1 MITKKIIYKY
11 NIYSTY
17 ILSTMVESKLDKDNV
32 KYNENSIIKNERDDL
47 NHLSFV
53 YETELYGE
61 DIEILLGK
69 QKNTYLD
76 KYGIIH
82 FSVYLVINDLPKKRI
97 GIFEIEGN
105 KLIESID
112 DEDESMDLSKGE
124 LLYFVTENELYEYFK
139 RYERPNESNKKIDN
153 EIDLDYEDLT
163 DITPDSSDD
172 SLDIFKVDIDK
183 KNIKNNNKSNNSNR
197 DKEIFEEKEL
207 NTMLPSLQEE
217 NEELSKKEKEKY
229 QEKMNTTWIEKF
241 SKNNN
246 FGIIDNEGGGDCLF
260 ATIRD
265 AFQQIGKITTIDKL
279 RYKLSMELTDDIF
292 ENYRNLYIAVS
303 NDYKQI
309 KKDLIEVQNMEKKLT
324 KSISESTDRNKSDQL
339 NELKK
344 KEEEKKKKLLKDKR
358 LAKDLLKDFIFM
370 ENIETMEEYKE
381 YIRSSRFWGD
391 TWTLSTLE
399 RLLNIKIIV
408 LSEESYPDHL
418 DDVMQCGQINDSEV
432 DSLKRFQPDYYLVVS
447 YTGDHY
453 KLITYKERRIFSF
466 KEIPYDIKMVII
478 NKCLEKNAGP
488 YYLIPDFKKFKERM
502 GIDPNEGEQN
512 NDDIIHKDLFNKDI
526 VFMFHEK
533 ANNKPIAGFGNGEKM
548 DMIQALDPELG
559 FKDLNSTKEWRRK
572 IDDSYESPFSVDG
585 MQWNTV
591 LHYYLGSQFKKG
603 FPDFYKEFSLDSN
616 SEISKDLIKARA
628 AGSENGKLNK
638 KLIRE
643 EKIKIDP
650 DFYELG
656 VDPRHERERRIALE
670 AKFTQNL
677 DLLQTLMNTKNAKLV
692 QFRRGKE
699 PYVDEPLM
707 KLRKNLGTR

>member
-1 MITKKIIYKY
+1 
-11 NIYSTY
+11 
-17 ILSTMVESKLDKDNV
+17 MVESKINTENV
-32 KYNENSIIKNERDDL
+32 KYNENSIIKNEKDDL
-47 NHLSFV
+47 NHMSFV
-53 YETELYGE
+53 YETELYNK

-69 QKNTYLD
+69 QNNVYLD
-76 KYGIIH
+76 KYGIIY

-112 DEDESMDLSKGE
+112 DEDEGMDLSKGE

-139 RYERPNESNKKIDN
+139 RYEKPKETNKDVED
-153 EIDLDYEDLT
+153 EINLDYEDLT

-172 SLDIFKVDIDK
+172 SLDIFKVDVDK
-183 KNIKNNNKSNNSNR
+183 TNNKSNNSNS
-197 DKEIFEEKEL
+197 DKEVFEEKEL
-207 NTMLPSLQEE
+207 NATLPSLQEE
-217 NEELSKKEKEKY
+217 NEELTKKEKEKY

-309 KKDLIEVQNMEKKLT
+309 KKDLLEVQNMEKKLT
-324 KSISESTDRNKSDQL
+324 KSISDSTDRNKSDQL

-370 ENIETMEEYKE
+370 ENIETMEEYKD

-399 RLLNIKIIV
+399 RLLNVKIIV

-418 DDVMQCGQINDSEV
+418 DDVMQCGQINDSEI
-432 DSLKRFQPDYYLVVS
+432 DSLKRFQPDYYIMVS

-453 KLITYKERRIFSF
+453 KLVTYKERRIFTF

-488 YYLIPDFKKFKERM
+488 YYLIPDFKKFKEKM

-512 NDDIIHKDLFNKDI
+512 HDDIIHKDLFNKDI
-526 VFMFHEK
+526 IFMFHEK

-572 IDDSYESPFSVDG
+572 IDDSYESPFSIDG

-591 LHYYLGSQFKKG
+591 SHYYLGSQFKKG

-628 AGSENGKLNK
+628 AGSENGKMNK

-707 KLRKNLGTR
+707 KLRKNLGTK

>member
-1 MITKKIIYKY
+1 
-11 NIYSTY
+11 
-17 ILSTMVESKLDKDNV
+17 MVESKLDKDNV

-97 GIFEIEGN
+97 GVFEIEGN
-105 KLIESID
+105 KLIESMD
-112 DEDESMDLSKGE
+112 DEDGSMDLSKGE
-124 LLYFVTENELYEYFK
+124 LLYFVHQNELQEYYK
-139 RYERPNESNKKIDN
+139 KYDKTKKIESKSQEE
-153 EIDLDYEDLT
+153 EIDLEYEDLT
-163 DITPDSSDD
+163 DTSPESNDD
-172 SLDIFKVDIDK
+172 SLEIFRVEVDKNKAKKTSPLKDK
-183 KNIKNNNKSNNSNR
+183 N
-197 DKEIFEEKEL
+197 IFEEKEI
-207 NTMLPSLQEE
+207 NSPLPSLQEE
-217 NEELSKKEKEKY
+217 NEDLSKKEKEKY
-229 QEKMNTTWIEKF
+229 QEKTNTTWIEKF

-279 RYKLSMELTDDIF
+279 RYNLSMELTDDIF

-309 KKDLIEVQNMEKKLT
+309 KKDLLEVQATEKKLT
-324 KSISESTDRNKSDQL
+324 KSISESTDREKSDQL

-344 KEEEKKKKLLKDKR
+344 KEEEKKKKLLKDKK

-370 ENIETMEEYKE
+370 ENIDSVEDYKE

-399 RLLNIKIIV
+399 RLLNTKIIV

-418 DDVMQCGQINDSEV
+418 DDVMLCGQINDSEV
-432 DSLKRFQPDYYLVVS
+432 DALKRFQPDYYIMVS

-453 KLITYKERRIFSF
+453 KLITYKEKRILTF

-478 NKCLEKNAGP
+478 NKCLEKNSGP
-488 YYLIPDFKKFKERM
+488 YYLISDFKKFKEKM
-502 GIDPNEGEQN
+502 GMDPNEGEKN
-512 NDDIIHKDLFNKDI
+512 DDDDIIHKDLFNKNI

-533 ANNKPIAGFGNGEKM
+533 ANNKPVAGLGNGEKM
-548 DMIQALDPELG
+548 DMIQALDSEMG
-559 FKDLNSTKEWRRK
+559 FKDLNGIQGWRRK
-572 IDDSYESPFSVDG
+572 LDDSYEAPFTVDG
-585 MQWNTV
+585 MRWNTV
-591 LHYYLGSQFKKG
+591 THYYLGSQFKKG
-603 FPDFYKEFSLDSN
+603 FPDFYKEFSLDSD
-616 SEISKDLIKARA
+616 SDIATDLIKARA
-628 AGSENGKLNK
+628 AGSESGKLNK
-638 KLIRE
+638 NLIRD

-656 VDPRHERERRIALE
+656 VEPRHEKERKIALE
-670 AKFTQNL
+670 AKFSQNL
-677 DLLQTLMNTKNAKLV
+677 DLLQTLMSTKNGKLV

-699 PYVDEPLM
+699 PDVDELLM
-707 KLRKNLGTR
+707 KLRKNLGSR

>member
-1 MITKKIIYKY
+1 
-11 NIYSTY
+11 
-17 ILSTMVESKLDKDNV
+17 MVESKINTENV
-32 KYNENSIIKNERDDL
+32 KYNENSIIKNEKDDL
-47 NHLSFV
+47 NHMSFV
-53 YETELYGE
+53 YETELYNK

-69 QKNTYLD
+69 QNNVYLD
-76 KYGIIH
+76 KYGIIY

-112 DEDESMDLSKGE
+112 DEDEGMDLSKGE

-139 RYERPNESNKKIDN
+139 RYEKPKETNKDVED
-153 EIDLDYEDLT
+153 EINLDYEDLT

-172 SLDIFKVDIDK
+172 SLDIFKVDVDK
-183 KNIKNNNKSNNSNR
+183 TNNKSINKSNNLNS
-197 DKEIFEEKEL
+197 DKEVFEEKEL
-207 NTMLPSLQEE
+207 NATLPSLQEE
-217 NEELSKKEKEKY
+217 NEELAKKEKEKY

-309 KKDLIEVQNMEKKLT
+309 KKDLLEVQNMEKKLT
-324 KSISESTDRNKSDQL
+324 KSISDSTDRNKSDQL

-370 ENIETMEEYKE
+370 ENIETMEEYKD

-399 RLLNIKIIV
+399 RLLNVKIIV

-418 DDVMQCGQINDSEV
+418 DDVMQCGQINDSEI
-432 DSLKRFQPDYYLVVS
+432 DSLKRFQPDYYIMVS

-453 KLITYKERRIFSF
+453 KLVTYKERRIFTF

-478 NKCLEKNAGP
+478 NKCLEKNSGP
-488 YYLIPDFKKFKERM
+488 YYLIPDFKKFKEKM

-512 NDDIIHKDLFNKDI
+512 HDDIIHKDLFNKDI

-572 IDDSYESPFSVDG
+572 IDDSYESPFSIDG

-591 LHYYLGSQFKKG
+591 SHYYLGSQFKKG

-628 AGSENGKLNK
+628 AGSENGKMNK

-707 KLRKNLGTR
+707 KLRKNLGTK

>member
-1 MITKKIIYKY
+1 
-11 NIYSTY
+11 
-17 ILSTMVESKLDKDNV
+17 MVESKINKEIV
-32 KYNENSIIKNERDDL
+32 KYNENSIIKNEKDDL

-53 YETELYGE
+53 YETELYGK

-69 QKNTYLD
+69 QNNVYLD
-76 KYGIIH
+76 KYGIIY
-82 FSVYLVINDLPKKRI
+82 FSVYLVINDLPRKRI
-97 GIFEIEGN
+97 GIFEIEAN

-112 DEDESMDLSKGE
+112 DEDGSMDLSVGE
-124 LLYFVTENELYEYFK
+124 LLYFVHENELHEYFEK
-139 RYERPNESNKKIDN
+139 YDKTTNTKNSNSEDD
-153 EIDLDYEDLT
+153 IDLDYEDLT
-163 DITPDSSDD
+163 SISPDSSDD
-172 SLDIFKVDIDK
+172 SMEIFKVEVDK
-183 KNIKNNNKSNNSNR
+183 NKIRKTTSPS
-197 DKEIFEEKEL
+197 DKSIFEEKEI
-207 NTMLPSLQEE
+207 TSPLPTLQEE
-217 NEELSKKEKEKY
+217 NEETSKKEKEKY
-229 QEKMNTTWIEKF
+229 KENTNTTWIEKF

-265 AFQQIGKITTIDKL
+265 AFKQIGKITTVDKL
-279 RYKLSMELTDDIF
+279 RYQLSLELTDDIF
-292 ENYRNLYIAVS
+292 DNYRSLYNAVS

-309 KKDLIEVQNMEKKLT
+309 KKDLIEVQTTEKRLT
-324 KSISESTDRNKSDQL
+324 KSISESTDRNKSEQL

-344 KEEEKKKKLLKDKR
+344 KEEEKKKKLLKDKK

-370 ENIETMEEYKE
+370 ENIETVEDYKD

-432 DSLKRFQPDYYLVVS
+432 DALKRFQPDYYVMVS

-453 KLITYKERRIFSF
+453 KLITYKEKQILSF

-488 YYLIPDFKKFKERM
+488 YYLIPDFKKFKERI
-502 GIDPNEGEQN
+502 GLDPNEGEKSN
-512 NDDIIHKDLFNKDI
+512 ENDVIQKDLYNGDI

-533 ANNKPIAGFGNGEKM
+533 ANNKPVAGLGNGEKM
-548 DMIQALDPELG
+548 DIIQAIDPKLG
-559 FKDLNSTKEWRRK
+559 FKDLNGIHEWRRK
-572 IDDSYESPFSVDG
+572 LDDSYEAPFSMDG
-585 MQWNTV
+585 MRWNTV
-591 LHYYLGSQFKKG
+591 THYFLGSQFKKG

-616 SEISKDLIKARA
+616 SDISKDLKKARA
-628 AGSENGKLNK
+628 AGSESGKLDK
-638 KLIRE
+638 KLIRD

-656 VDPRHERERRIALE
+656 VEPRHERERKHALE

-677 DLLQTLMNTKNAKLV
+677 DLLQTLMSTKNAKLM

-699 PYVDEPLM
+699 PLVDELLM
-707 KLRKNLGTR
+707 KVRKNIGNK

>member
-1 MITKKIIYKY
+1 
-11 NIYSTY
+11 
-17 ILSTMVESKLDKDNV
+17 MVESKINKENV
-32 KYNENSIIKNERDDL
+32 KYNENSIIKNEKDDL

-53 YETELYGE
+53 YETELYGK

-69 QKNTYLD
+69 QNNVYLD
-76 KYGIIH
+76 KHGIIY
-82 FSVYLVINDLPKKRI
+82 FSVYLVINDLPRKRI
-97 GIFEIEGN
+97 GIFEIEAN

-112 DEDESMDLSKGE
+112 DEDGSMDLSIGE
-124 LLYFVTENELYEYFK
+124 LLYFVHENELHEYFEK
-139 RYERPNESNKKIDN
+139 YDKTTNTNSADD

-163 DITPDSSDD
+163 TVSPDSSDD
-172 SLDIFKVDIDK
+172 SMEIFKVEVDK
-183 KNIKNNNKSNNSNR
+183 NKIRKTTSPS
-197 DKEIFEEKEL
+197 DKSIFEEKEI
-207 NTMLPSLQEE
+207 TSPLPTLQEE
-217 NEELSKKEKEKY
+217 NEETSKKEKEKY
-229 QEKMNTTWIEKF
+229 KENTNTTWIEKF

-265 AFQQIGKITTIDKL
+265 AFKQIGKITTVDKL
-279 RYKLSMELTDDIF
+279 RYQLSLELTDDIF
-292 ENYRNLYIAVS
+292 ENYRSLYYAVS

-309 KKDLIEVQNMEKKLT
+309 KKDLIEVQTTEKRLT
-324 KSISESTDRNKSDQL
+324 KSISESTDRNKSEQL

-344 KEEEKKKKLLKDKR
+344 KEEEKKKKLLKDKKI
-358 LAKDLLKDFIFM
+358 AKDLLKDFIFM
-370 ENIETMEEYKE
+370 ENIETVEDYKD

-432 DSLKRFQPDYYLVVS
+432 DALKRFQPDYYVMVS

-453 KLITYKERRIFSF
+453 KLITYKEKKILSF

-478 NKCLEKNAGP
+478 NKCLEKNSGP

-502 GIDPNEGEQN
+502 GLDPNEGEKSN
-512 NDDIIHKDLFNKDI
+512 ENDVIQKDLYNGDI

-533 ANNKPIAGFGNGEKM
+533 ANNKPVAGLGNGEKM
-548 DMIQALDPELG
+548 DLIQAIDPKLG
-559 FKDLNSTKEWRRK
+559 FKDLNSIHEWRRK
-572 IDDSYESPFSVDG
+572 LDDSYEAPFTLDG
-585 MQWNTV
+585 MRWNTV
-591 LHYYLGSQFKKG
+591 THYFLGSQFKKG

-616 SEISKDLIKARA
+616 SDISKDLKKARA
-628 AGSENGKLNK
+628 AGSESGKLDK
-638 KLIRE
+638 KLIRD

-650 DFYELG
+650 DFYEIG
-656 VDPRHERERRIALE
+656 VEPRHERERKHALE

-677 DLLQTLMNTKNAKLV
+677 DLLQTLMSTKNAKLM

-699 PYVDEPLM
+699 PLVDELLM
-707 KLRKNLGTR
+707 KVRKNIGNK

>member
-1 MITKKIIYKY
+1 
-11 NIYSTY
+11 
-17 ILSTMVESKLDKDNV
+17 MVESKINTENV
-32 KYNENSIIKNERDDL
+32 KYNENSIIKNEKDDL
-47 NHLSFV
+47 NHMSFV
-53 YETELYGE
+53 YETELYNK

-69 QKNTYLD
+69 QNNVYLD
-76 KYGIIH
+76 KYGIIY

-112 DEDESMDLSKGE
+112 DEDEGMDLSKGE

-139 RYERPNESNKKIDN
+139 RYEKPKETNKDVED
-153 EIDLDYEDLT
+153 EINLDYEDLT

-172 SLDIFKVDIDK
+172 SLNIFKVDVDK
-183 KNIKNNNKSNNSNR
+183 TNNKSINKSNNLNS
-197 DKEIFEEKEL
+197 DKEVFEEKEL
-207 NTMLPSLQEE
+207 NATLPSLQEE
-217 NEELSKKEKEKY
+217 NEELAKKEKEKY

-309 KKDLIEVQNMEKKLT
+309 KKDLLEVQNMEKKLT
-324 KSISESTDRNKSDQL
+324 KSISDSTDRNKSDQL

-370 ENIETMEEYKE
+370 ENIETMEEYKD

-399 RLLNIKIIV
+399 RLLNVKIIV

-432 DSLKRFQPDYYLVVS
+432 DSLKRFQPDYYIMVS

-453 KLITYKERRIFSF
+453 KLVTYKERRIFTF

-478 NKCLEKNAGP
+478 NKCLEKNSGP
-488 YYLIPDFKKFKERM
+488 YYLIPDFKKFKEKM

-512 NDDIIHKDLFNKDI
+512 HDDIIHKDLFNKDI

-572 IDDSYESPFSVDG
+572 IDDSYESPFSIDG

-591 LHYYLGSQFKKG
+591 SHYYLGSQFKKG

-628 AGSENGKLNK
+628 AGSENGKMNK

-707 KLRKNLGTR
+707 KLRKNLGTK

>member
-1 MITKKIIYKY
+1 
-11 NIYSTY
+11 
-17 ILSTMVESKLDKDNV
+17 MVESKINKENV
-32 KYNENSIIKNERDDL
+32 KYNENSIIRNEKDDL

-53 YETELYGE
+53 YETELYGK

-69 QKNTYLD
+69 QNNVYLD
-76 KYGIIH
+76 KHGIIY
-82 FSVYLVINDLPKKRI
+82 FSVYLVINDLPRKRI
-97 GIFEIEGN
+97 GIFEIEAN

-112 DEDESMDLSKGE
+112 DEDGSMDLSIGE
-124 LLYFVTENELYEYFK
+124 LLYFVHENELHEYFEK
-139 RYERPNESNKKIDN
+139 YDKTTNTNSADD

-163 DITPDSSDD
+163 TVSPDSSDD
-172 SLDIFKVDIDK
+172 SMEIFKVEVDK
-183 KNIKNNNKSNNSNR
+183 NKIRKATSPS
-197 DKEIFEEKEL
+197 DKSIFEEKEI
-207 NTMLPSLQEE
+207 TSPLPTLQEE
-217 NEELSKKEKEKY
+217 NEETSKKEKEKY
-229 QEKMNTTWIEKF
+229 KENTNTTWIEKF

-246 FGIIDNEGGGDCLF
+246 YGIIDNEGGGDCLF

-265 AFQQIGKITTIDKL
+265 AFKQIGKITTVDKL
-279 RYKLSMELTDDIF
+279 RYQLSLELTDDIF
-292 ENYRNLYIAVS
+292 ENYRSLYYAVS

-309 KKDLIEVQNMEKKLT
+309 KKDLIEVQTTEKRLT
-324 KSISESTDRNKSDQL
+324 KSISESTDRNKSEQL

-344 KEEEKKKKLLKDKR
+344 KEEEKKKKLLKDKK

-370 ENIETMEEYKE
+370 ENIETIEDYKD

-432 DSLKRFQPDYYLVVS
+432 DALKRFQPDYYVMVS

-453 KLITYKERRIFSF
+453 KLITYKEKQILSF

-502 GIDPNEGEQN
+502 GLDPNEGEKSN
-512 NDDIIHKDLFNKDI
+512 ENDVIQKDLYNGDI

-533 ANNKPIAGFGNGEKM
+533 ANNKPVAGLGNGEKM
-548 DMIQALDPELG
+548 DLIQAIDPKLG
-559 FKDLNSTKEWRRK
+559 FKDLNSIHEWRRK
-572 IDDSYESPFSVDG
+572 IDDSYEAPFTLDG
-585 MQWNTV
+585 MRWNTV
-591 LHYYLGSQFKKG
+591 THYFLGSQFKKG

-616 SEISKDLIKARA
+616 SDISKDLKKARA
-628 AGSENGKLNK
+628 AGSESGKLDK
-638 KLIRE
+638 KLIRD

-656 VDPRHERERRIALE
+656 VEPRHERERKHALE

-677 DLLQTLMNTKNAKLV
+677 DLLQTLMSTKNAKLM

-699 PYVDEPLM
+699 PSVDELLM
-707 KLRKNLGTR
+707 KVRKNIGNK

>member
-1 MITKKIIYKY
+1 
-11 NIYSTY
+11 
-17 ILSTMVESKLDKDNV
+17 MVESKINTENV
-32 KYNENSIIKNERDDL
+32 KYNENSIIKNEKDDL
-47 NHLSFV
+47 NHMSFV
-53 YETELYGE
+53 YETELYGK

-69 QKNTYLD
+69 QNNVYLD
-76 KYGIIH
+76 KYGIIY

>member
-1 MITKKIIYKY
+1 
-11 NIYSTY
+11 
-17 ILSTMVESKLDKDNV
+17 MVESKINKENV
-32 KYNENSIIKNERDDL
+32 KYNENSIIRNEKDDL

-53 YETELYGE
+53 YETELYGK

-69 QKNTYLD
+69 QNNVYLD
-76 KYGIIH
+76 KHGIIY
-82 FSVYLVINDLPKKRI
+82 FSVYLVINDLPRKRI
-97 GIFEIEGN
+97 GIFEIEAN

-112 DEDESMDLSKGE
+112 DEDGSMDLSIGE
-124 LLYFVTENELYEYFK
+124 LLYFVHENELHEYFEK
-139 RYERPNESNKKIDN
+139 YDKTTNTNSADD

-163 DITPDSSDD
+163 TVSPDSSDD
-172 SLDIFKVDIDK
+172 SMEIFKVEVDK
-183 KNIKNNNKSNNSNR
+183 NKIRKATSPS
-197 DKEIFEEKEL
+197 DKSIFEEKEI
-207 NTMLPSLQEE
+207 TSPLPTLQEE
-217 NEELSKKEKEKY
+217 NEETSKKEKEKY
-229 QEKMNTTWIEKF
+229 KENTNTTWIEKF

-265 AFQQIGKITTIDKL
+265 AFKQIGKITTVDKL
-279 RYKLSMELTDDIF
+279 RYQLSLELTDDIF
-292 ENYRNLYIAVS
+292 ENYRSLYYAVS

-309 KKDLIEVQNMEKKLT
+309 KKDLIEVQTTEKRLT
-324 KSISESTDRNKSDQL
+324 KSISESTDRNKSEQL

-344 KEEEKKKKLLKDKR
+344 KEEEKKKKLLKDKK

-370 ENIETMEEYKE
+370 ENIETIEDYKD

-432 DSLKRFQPDYYLVVS
+432 DALKRFQPDYYVMVS

-453 KLITYKERRIFSF
+453 KLITYKEKQILSF

-502 GIDPNEGEQN
+502 GLDPNEGEKSN
-512 NDDIIHKDLFNKDI
+512 ENDVIQKDLYNGDI

-533 ANNKPIAGFGNGEKM
+533 ANNKPVAGLGNGEKM
-548 DMIQALDPELG
+548 DLIQAIDPKLG
-559 FKDLNSTKEWRRK
+559 FKDLNSIHEWRRK
-572 IDDSYESPFSVDG
+572 IDDSYEAPFTLDG
-585 MQWNTV
+585 MRWNTV
-591 LHYYLGSQFKKG
+591 THYFLGSQFKKG

-616 SEISKDLIKARA
+616 SDISKDLKKARA
-628 AGSENGKLNK
+628 AGSESGKLDK
-638 KLIRE
+638 KLIRD

-656 VDPRHERERRIALE
+656 VEPRHERERKHALE

-677 DLLQTLMNTKNAKLV
+677 DLLQTLMSTKNAKLM

-699 PYVDEPLM
+699 PSVDELLM
-707 KLRKNLGTR
+707 KVRKNIGNK

>member
-1 MITKKIIYKY
+1 
-11 NIYSTY
+11 
-17 ILSTMVESKLDKDNV
+17 MVESKINKENV
-32 KYNENSIIKNERDDL
+32 KYNENSIIKNEKDDL

-53 YETELYGE
+53 YETELYGK

-69 QKNTYLD
+69 QNNVYLD
-76 KYGIIH
+76 KHGIIY
-82 FSVYLVINDLPKKRI
+82 FSVYLVINDLPRKRI
-97 GIFEIEGN
+97 GIFEIEAN

-112 DEDESMDLSKGE
+112 DEDGSMDLSIGE
-124 LLYFVTENELYEYFK
+124 LLYFVHENELYEYFEK
-139 RYERPNESNKKIDN
+139 YDKTTNTNSADD

-163 DITPDSSDD
+163 SISPDSSDD
-172 SLDIFKVDIDK
+172 SMEIFKVEVDK
-183 KNIKNNNKSNNSNR
+183 NKIRKTTSPS
-197 DKEIFEEKEL
+197 DKSIFEEKEI
-207 NTMLPSLQEE
+207 TSPLPTLQEE
-217 NEELSKKEKEKY
+217 NEETSKKEKEKY
-229 QEKMNTTWIEKF
+229 KENTNTTWIEKF

-265 AFQQIGKITTIDKL
+265 AFKQIGKITTVDKL
-279 RYKLSMELTDDIF
+279 RYQLSLELTDDIF
-292 ENYRNLYIAVS
+292 ENYRSLYYAVS

-309 KKDLIEVQNMEKKLT
+309 KKDLIEVQTTEKRLT
-324 KSISESTDRNKSDQL
+324 KSISESTDRNKSEQL

-344 KEEEKKKKLLKDKR
+344 KEEEKKKKLLKDKK

-370 ENIETMEEYKE
+370 ENIETLEDYKD

-432 DSLKRFQPDYYLVVS
+432 DALKRFQPDYYVMVS

-453 KLITYKERRIFSF
+453 KLITYKEKKILSF

-478 NKCLEKNAGP
+478 NKCLEKNSGP

-502 GIDPNEGEQN
+502 GLDPNEGEKSSE
-512 NDDIIHKDLFNKDI
+512 NDVIQKDLYNGDI

-533 ANNKPIAGFGNGEKM
+533 ANNKPVAGLGNGEKM
-548 DMIQALDPELG
+548 DLIQAIDPKLG
-559 FKDLNSTKEWRRK
+559 FKDLNSIHEWRRK
-572 IDDSYESPFSVDG
+572 LDDSYEAPFTLDG
-585 MQWNTV
+585 MRWNTV
-591 LHYYLGSQFKKG
+591 THYFLGSQFKKG

-616 SEISKDLIKARA
+616 SDISKDLKKARA
-628 AGSENGKLNK
+628 AGSESGKLDK
-638 KLIRE
+638 KLIRD

-650 DFYELG
+650 DFYEIG
-656 VDPRHERERRIALE
+656 VEPRHERERKHALE

-677 DLLQTLMNTKNAKLV
+677 DLLQTLMSTKNAKLM

-699 PYVDEPLM
+699 PLVDELLM
-707 KLRKNLGTR
+707 KVRKNIGNK

>member
-1 MITKKIIYKY
+1 
-11 NIYSTY
+11 
-17 ILSTMVESKLDKDNV
+17 MVESKINKENV
-32 KYNENSIIKNERDDL
+32 KYNENSIIKNEKDDL

-53 YETELYGE
+53 YETELYGK

-69 QKNTYLD
+69 QNNVYLD
-76 KYGIIH
+76 KHGIIY
-82 FSVYLVINDLPKKRI
+82 FSVYLVINDLPRKRI
-97 GIFEIEGN
+97 GIFEIEAN
-105 KLIESID
+105 KIIESID
-112 DEDESMDLSKGE
+112 DEDGSMDLSIGE
-124 LLYFVTENELYEYFK
+124 LLYFVHENELHEYFEK
-139 RYERPNESNKKIDN
+139 YDKTTNTNSADD
-153 EIDLDYEDLT
+153 EIELDYEDLT
-163 DITPDSSDD
+163 TVSPDSSDD
-172 SLDIFKVDIDK
+172 SMEIFKVEVDK
-183 KNIKNNNKSNNSNR
+183 NKIRKATSPS
-197 DKEIFEEKEL
+197 DKSIFEEKEI
-207 NTMLPSLQEE
+207 TSPLPTLQEE
-217 NEELSKKEKEKY
+217 NEETSKKEKEKY
-229 QEKMNTTWIEKF
+229 KENTNTTWIEKF

-265 AFQQIGKITTIDKL
+265 AFKQIGKITTVDKL
-279 RYKLSMELTDDIF
+279 RYQLSLELTDDIF
-292 ENYRNLYIAVS
+292 ENYRSLYYAVS

-309 KKDLIEVQNMEKKLT
+309 KKDLIEVQATEKRLT
-324 KSISESTDRNKSDQL
+324 KSISESTDRNKSEQL

-344 KEEEKKKKLLKDKR
+344 KEEEKKKKLLKEKKI
-358 LAKDLLKDFIFM
+358 AKDLLKDFIFM
-370 ENIETMEEYKE
+370 ENIETVEDYKD

-432 DSLKRFQPDYYLVVS
+432 DALKRFQPDYYVMVS

-453 KLITYKERRIFSF
+453 KLITYKEKKILSF

-502 GIDPNEGEQN
+502 GLDPNEGEKSN
-512 NDDIIHKDLFNKDI
+512 ENDVIQKDLYNGDI

-533 ANNKPIAGFGNGEKM
+533 ANNKPVAGLGNGEKM
-548 DMIQALDPELG
+548 DLIQAIDPKLG
-559 FKDLNSTKEWRRK
+559 FKDLNSIHEWRRK
-572 IDDSYESPFSVDG
+572 LDDSYEAPFTLDG
-585 MQWNTV
+585 MRWNTV
-591 LHYYLGSQFKKG
+591 IHYFLGSQFKKG

-616 SEISKDLIKARA
+616 SDISKDLKKARA
-628 AGSENGKLNK
+628 AGSESGKLDK
-638 KLIRE
+638 KLIRD

-650 DFYELG
+650 DFYEIG
-656 VDPRHERERRIALE
+656 VEPRHERERKHALE

-677 DLLQTLMNTKNAKLV
+677 DLLQTLMSTKNAKLM

-699 PYVDEPLM
+699 PLVDELLM
-707 KLRKNLGTR
+707 KVRKNIGNK

>member
-1 MITKKIIYKY
+1 
-11 NIYSTY
+11 
-17 ILSTMVESKLDKDNV
+17 MVESKINTENV
-32 KYNENSIIKNERDDL
+32 KYNENSIIKNEKDDL
-47 NHLSFV
+47 NHMSFV
-53 YETELYGE
+53 YETELYNK

-69 QKNTYLD
+69 QNNVYLD
-76 KYGIIH
+76 KYGIIY

-112 DEDESMDLSKGE
+112 DEDEGMDLSKGE

-139 RYERPNESNKKIDN
+139 RYEKPKETNKEVEG
-153 EIDLDYEDLT
+153 EINLDFEDLT

-172 SLDIFKVDIDK
+172 SLDIFKVDVDK
-183 KNIKNNNKSNNSNR
+183 TNNKSINKSNNSNS
-197 DKEIFEEKEL
+197 DKEVFEEKEL
-207 NTMLPSLQEE
+207 NASLPSLQEE
-217 NEELSKKEKEKY
+217 NEELAKKEKEKY

-309 KKDLIEVQNMEKKLT
+309 KKDLLEVQNMEKKLT
-324 KSISESTDRNKSDQL
+324 KSISDSTDRNKSDQL

-370 ENIETMEEYKE
+370 ENIETMEEYKD

-399 RLLNIKIIV
+399 RLLNVKIIV

-432 DSLKRFQPDYYLVVS
+432 DSLKRFQPDYYIMVS

-453 KLITYKERRIFSF
+453 KLVTYKERRIFTF

-488 YYLIPDFKKFKERM
+488 YYLIPDFKKFKEKM

-512 NDDIIHKDLFNKDI
+512 HDDIIHKDLFNKDI

-572 IDDSYESPFSVDG
+572 IDDSYESPFSIDG

-591 LHYYLGSQFKKG
+591 SHYYLGSQFKKG

-628 AGSENGKLNK
+628 AGSENGKMNK

-707 KLRKNLGTR
+707 KLRKNLGTK

>member
-1 MITKKIIYKY
+1 
-11 NIYSTY
+11 
-17 ILSTMVESKLDKDNV
+17 MVESKINTENV
-32 KYNENSIIKNERDDL
+32 KYNENSIIKNEKDDL
-47 NHLSFV
+47 NHMSFV
-53 YETELYGE
+53 YETELYNK

-69 QKNTYLD
+69 QNNVYLD
-76 KYGIIH
+76 KYGIIY

-112 DEDESMDLSKGE
+112 DEDEGMDLSKGE

-139 RYERPNESNKKIDN
+139 RYEKPKETNKEVEG
-153 EIDLDYEDLT
+153 EINLDYEDLT

-172 SLDIFKVDIDK
+172 SLDIFKVDVDK
-183 KNIKNNNKSNNSNR
+183 TNNKSINKSNNSNS
-197 DKEIFEEKEL
+197 DKEVFEEKEL
-207 NTMLPSLQEE
+207 NATLPSLQEE
-217 NEELSKKEKEKY
+217 NEELAKKEKEKY

-309 KKDLIEVQNMEKKLT
+309 KKDLLEVQNMEKKLT
-324 KSISESTDRNKSDQL
+324 KSISDSTDRNKSDQL

-370 ENIETMEEYKE
+370 ENIETMEEYKD

-399 RLLNIKIIV
+399 RLLNVKIIV

-432 DSLKRFQPDYYLVVS
+432 DSLKRFQPDYYIMVS

-453 KLITYKERRIFSF
+453 KLVTYKERRIFTF

-478 NKCLEKNAGP
+478 NKCLEKNSGP
-488 YYLIPDFKKFKERM
+488 YYLIPDFKKFKEKM

-512 NDDIIHKDLFNKDI
+512 HDDIIHKDLFNKDI

-591 LHYYLGSQFKKG
+591 SHYYLGSQFKKG

-628 AGSENGKLNK
+628 AGSENGKMNK

-707 KLRKNLGTR
+707 KLRKNLGTK

>member
-1 MITKKIIYKY
+1 
-11 NIYSTY
+11 
-17 ILSTMVESKLDKDNV
+17 MVESKINKENV
-32 KYNENSIIKNERDDL
+32 KYNENSIIKNEKDDL

-53 YETELYGE
+53 YETELYGK

-69 QKNTYLD
+69 QNNVYLD
-76 KYGIIH
+76 KHGIIY
-82 FSVYLVINDLPKKRI
+82 FSVYLVINDLPRKRI
-97 GIFEIEGN
+97 GIFEIEAN

-112 DEDESMDLSKGE
+112 DEDGSMDLSIGE
-124 LLYFVTENELYEYFK
+124 LLYFVHENELHEYFEK
-139 RYERPNESNKKIDN
+139 YDKTTNTNSADD

-163 DITPDSSDD
+163 SISPDSSDD
-172 SLDIFKVDIDK
+172 SMEIFKVEVDK
-183 KNIKNNNKSNNSNR
+183 NKIRKTTSPS
-197 DKEIFEEKEL
+197 DKSIFEEKEI
-207 NTMLPSLQEE
+207 TSPLPTLQEE
-217 NEELSKKEKEKY
+217 NEETSKKEKEKY
-229 QEKMNTTWIEKF
+229 KENTNTTWIEKF

-265 AFQQIGKITTIDKL
+265 AFKQIGKITTVDKL
-279 RYKLSMELTDDIF
+279 RYQLSLELTDDIF
-292 ENYRNLYIAVS
+292 DNYRSLYNAVS

-309 KKDLIEVQNMEKKLT
+309 KKDLIEVQTTEKRLT
-324 KSISESTDRNKSDQL
+324 KSISESTDRNKSEQL

-344 KEEEKKKKLLKDKR
+344 KEEEKKKKLLKDKK

-370 ENIETMEEYKE
+370 ENIETLEEYKD

-432 DSLKRFQPDYYLVVS
+432 DALKRFQPDYYVMVS

-453 KLITYKERRIFSF
+453 KLITYKEKQILSF

-488 YYLIPDFKKFKERM
+488 YYLIPDFKKFKERL
-502 GIDPNEGEQN
+502 GLDPNEGEKSN
-512 NDDIIHKDLFNKDI
+512 ENDVIQKDLYNGDI

-533 ANNKPIAGFGNGEKM
+533 ANNKPVAGLGNGEKM
-548 DMIQALDPELG
+548 DIIQAIDPKLG
-559 FKDLNSTKEWRRK
+559 FKDLNGIHEWRRK
-572 IDDSYESPFSVDG
+572 LDDSYEAPFSMDG
-585 MQWNTV
+585 MRWNTV
-591 LHYYLGSQFKKG
+591 THYFLGSQFKKG

-616 SEISKDLIKARA
+616 SDISKDLKKARA
-628 AGSENGKLNK
+628 AGSESGKLDK
-638 KLIRE
+638 KLIRD

-656 VDPRHERERRIALE
+656 VEPRHERERKHALE
-670 AKFTQNL
+670 AKYTQNL
-677 DLLQTLMNTKNAKLV
+677 DLLQTLMSTKNAKLM

-699 PYVDEPLM
+699 PLVDELLM
-707 KLRKNLGTR
+707 KVRKNIGNK

>member
-1 MITKKIIYKY
+1 
-11 NIYSTY
+11 
-17 ILSTMVESKLDKDNV
+17 MVESKINKENV
-32 KYNENSIIKNERDDL
+32 KYNENSIIKNEKDDL

-53 YETELYGE
+53 YETELYGK

-69 QKNTYLD
+69 QNNVYLD
-76 KYGIIH
+76 KHGIIY
-82 FSVYLVINDLPKKRI
+82 FSVYLVINDLPRKRI
-97 GIFEIEGN
+97 GIFEIEAN

-112 DEDESMDLSKGE
+112 DEDGSMDLSIGE
-124 LLYFVTENELYEYFK
+124 LLYFVHENELYEYFEK
-139 RYERPNESNKKIDN
+139 YDKTTNTNSADD

-163 DITPDSSDD
+163 SISPDSSDD
-172 SLDIFKVDIDK
+172 SMEIFKVEVDK
-183 KNIKNNNKSNNSNR
+183 NKIRKTTSPS
-197 DKEIFEEKEL
+197 DKSIFEEKEI
-207 NTMLPSLQEE
+207 TSPLPTLQEE
-217 NEELSKKEKEKY
+217 NEETSKKEKEKY
-229 QEKMNTTWIEKF
+229 KENTNTTWIEKF

-265 AFQQIGKITTIDKL
+265 AFRQIGKITTVDKL
-279 RYKLSMELTDDIF
+279 RYQLSLELTDDIF
-292 ENYRNLYIAVS
+292 ENYRSLYYAVS

-309 KKDLIEVQNMEKKLT
+309 KKDLIEVQTTEKRLT
-324 KSISESTDRNKSDQL
+324 KSISESTDRNKSEQL

-344 KEEEKKKKLLKDKR
+344 KEEEKKKKLLKDKK

-370 ENIETMEEYKE
+370 ENIETLEDYKD

-432 DSLKRFQPDYYLVVS
+432 DALKRFQPDYYVMVS

-453 KLITYKERRIFSF
+453 KLITYKEKKILSF

-478 NKCLEKNAGP
+478 NKCLEKNSGP

-502 GIDPNEGEQN
+502 GLDPNEGEKSSE
-512 NDDIIHKDLFNKDI
+512 NDVIQKDLYNGDI

-533 ANNKPIAGFGNGEKM
+533 ANNKPVAGLGNGEKM
-548 DMIQALDPELG
+548 DLIQAIDPKLG
-559 FKDLNSTKEWRRK
+559 FKDLNSIHEWRRK
-572 IDDSYESPFSVDG
+572 LDDSYEAPFTLDG
-585 MQWNTV
+585 MRWNTV
-591 LHYYLGSQFKKG
+591 THYFLGSQFKKG

-616 SEISKDLIKARA
+616 SDISKDLKKARA
-628 AGSENGKLNK
+628 AGSESGKLDK
-638 KLIRE
+638 KLIRD

-656 VDPRHERERRIALE
+656 VEPRHERERKHALE

-677 DLLQTLMNTKNAKLV
+677 DLLQTLMSTKNAKLM

-699 PYVDEPLM
+699 PLVDELLM
-707 KLRKNLGTR
+707 KVRKNIGNK

>member
-1 MITKKIIYKY
+1 
-11 NIYSTY
+11 
-17 ILSTMVESKLDKDNV
+17 MVESKLDKDNV

-97 GIFEIEGN
+97 GVFEIEGN
-105 KLIESID
+105 KLIESMD
-112 DEDESMDLSKGE
+112 DEDGSMDLSKGE
-124 LLYFVTENELYEYFK
+124 LLYFVHQNELQEYYK
-139 RYERPNESNKKIDN
+139 KYDKTKKIESKSQEE
-153 EIDLDYEDLT
+153 EIDLEYEDLT
-163 DITPDSSDD
+163 DTSPESNDD
-172 SLDIFKVDIDK
+172 SLEIFRVEIDK
-183 KNIKNNNKSNNSNR
+183 NKTRKTSPLKDKN
-197 DKEIFEEKEL
+197 IFEEKEI
-207 NTMLPSLQEE
+207 NSPLPSLQEE
-217 NEELSKKEKEKY
+217 NEDLSKKEKEKY
-229 QEKMNTTWIEKF
+229 QEKTNTTWIEKF

-265 AFQQIGKITTIDKL
+265 AFQQIGKVTTIDKL
-279 RYKLSMELTDDIF
+279 RYNLSMELTDDIF
-292 ENYRNLYIAVS
+292 ENYRNIYIAVS

-309 KKDLIEVQNMEKKLT
+309 KKDLLEVQATEKKLT
-324 KSISESTDRNKSDQL
+324 KSISESTDREKSDQL

-344 KEEEKKKKLLKDKR
+344 KEEEKKKKLLKDKK

-370 ENIETMEEYKE
+370 ENIDSVEDYKE

-399 RLLNIKIIV
+399 RLLNTKIIV

-418 DDVMQCGQINDSEV
+418 DDVMLCGQINDSEV
-432 DSLKRFQPDYYLVVS
+432 DTLKRFQPDYYIMVS

-453 KLITYKERRIFSF
+453 KLITYKEKRILTF

-478 NKCLEKNAGP
+478 NKCLERNSGP
-488 YYLIPDFKKFKERM
+488 YYLISDFKKFKEKM
-502 GIDPNEGEQN
+502 GMDPNEGEKN
-512 NDDIIHKDLFNKDI
+512 DDDDIIHKDLFNKNI

-533 ANNKPIAGFGNGEKM
+533 ANNKPVAGLGNGEKM
-548 DMIQALDPELG
+548 DMIQALDSEMG
-559 FKDLNSTKEWRRK
+559 FKDLNGIQGWRRK
-572 IDDSYESPFSVDG
+572 LDDSYEAPFTVDG
-585 MQWNTV
+585 MRWNTV
-591 LHYYLGSQFKKG
+591 THYYLGSQFKKG
-603 FPDFYKEFSLDSN
+603 FPDFYKEFSLNSDSD
-616 SEISKDLIKARA
+616 IATDLIKARA
-628 AGSENGKLNK
+628 AGSESGKLNK
-638 KLIRE
+638 NLIRD
-643 EKIKIDP
+643 EKIKIDS

-656 VDPRHERERRIALE
+656 VEPRHEKERKIALE
-670 AKFTQNL
+670 AKFSQNL
-677 DLLQTLMNTKNAKLV
+677 DLLQTLMSTKNGKLV

-699 PYVDEPLM
+699 PYVDELLM
-707 KLRKNLGTR
+707 KLRKNLGSR

>member
-1 MITKKIIYKY
+1 
-11 NIYSTY
+11 
-17 ILSTMVESKLDKDNV
+17 MVESKINKENV
-32 KYNENSIIKNERDDL
+32 KYNENSIIKNEKDDL

-53 YETELYGE
+53 YETELYGK

-69 QKNTYLD
+69 QNNVYLD
-76 KYGIIH
+76 KHGIIY
-82 FSVYLVINDLPKKRI
+82 FSVYLVINDLPRKRI
-97 GIFEIEGN
+97 GIFEIEAN

-112 DEDESMDLSKGE
+112 DEDGSMDLSIGE
-124 LLYFVTENELYEYFK
+124 LLYFVHENELYEYFEK
-139 RYERPNESNKKIDN
+139 YDKTTNTNTNSADD

-163 DITPDSSDD
+163 SISPDSSDD
-172 SLDIFKVDIDK
+172 SMEIFKVEVDK
-183 KNIKNNNKSNNSNR
+183 NKIRKTTSPS
-197 DKEIFEEKEL
+197 DKSIFEEKEI
-207 NTMLPSLQEE
+207 TSPLPTLQEE
-217 NEELSKKEKEKY
+217 NEETSKKEKEKY
-229 QEKMNTTWIEKF
+229 KENTNTTWIEKF

-265 AFQQIGKITTIDKL
+265 AFKQIGKITTVDKL
-279 RYKLSMELTDDIF
+279 RYQLSLELTDDIF
-292 ENYRNLYIAVS
+292 DNYRSLYNAVS

-309 KKDLIEVQNMEKKLT
+309 KKDLIEVQTTEKRLT
-324 KSISESTDRNKSDQL
+324 KSIRESTDRNKSEQL

-344 KEEEKKKKLLKDKR
+344 KEEEKKKKLLKDKK

-370 ENIETMEEYKE
+370 ENIETVEDYKD

-432 DSLKRFQPDYYLVVS
+432 DALKRFQPDYYVMVS

-453 KLITYKERRIFSF
+453 KLITYKEKQILSF

-488 YYLIPDFKKFKERM
+488 YYLIPDFKKFKERL
-502 GIDPNEGEQN
+502 GLDPNEGEKSN
-512 NDDIIHKDLFNKDI
+512 ENDVIQKDLYNGDI

-533 ANNKPIAGFGNGEKM
+533 ANNKPVAGLGNGEKM
-548 DMIQALDPELG
+548 DLIQAIDPKLG
-559 FKDLNSTKEWRRK
+559 FKDLNGIHEWRRK
-572 IDDSYESPFSVDG
+572 LDDSYEAPFNMDG
-585 MQWNTV
+585 MRWNTV
-591 LHYYLGSQFKKG
+591 THYFLGSQFKKG

-616 SEISKDLIKARA
+616 SDISKDLKKARA
-628 AGSENGKLNK
+628 AGSESGKLDK
-638 KLIRE
+638 KLIRD

-656 VDPRHERERRIALE
+656 VEPRHERERKHALE

-677 DLLQTLMNTKNAKLV
+677 DLLQTLMSTKNAKLM

-699 PYVDEPLM
+699 PLVDELLM
-707 KLRKNLGTR
+707 KVRKNIGNK

>member
-1 MITKKIIYKY
+1 
-11 NIYSTY
+11 
-17 ILSTMVESKLDKDNV
+17 MVESKINKENV
-32 KYNENSIIKNERDDL
+32 KYNENSIIKNEKDDL

-53 YETELYGE
+53 YETELYGK

-69 QKNTYLD
+69 QNNVYLD
-76 KYGIIH
+76 KHGIIY
-82 FSVYLVINDLPKKRI
+82 FSVYLVINDLPRKRI
-97 GIFEIEGN
+97 GIFEIEAN

-112 DEDESMDLSKGE
+112 DEDGSMDLSIGE
-124 LLYFVTENELYEYFK
+124 LLYFVHENELHEYFEK
-139 RYERPNESNKKIDN
+139 YDKTTNTNSADD

-163 DITPDSSDD
+163 SISPDSSDD
-172 SLDIFKVDIDK
+172 SMEIFKVEVDK
-183 KNIKNNNKSNNSNR
+183 NKIRKTTSPS
-197 DKEIFEEKEL
+197 DKSIFEEKEI
-207 NTMLPSLQEE
+207 TSPLPTLQEE
-217 NEELSKKEKEKY
+217 NEETSIKEKEKY
-229 QEKMNTTWIEKF
+229 KENTNTTWIEKF

-265 AFQQIGKITTIDKL
+265 AFKQIGKITTVDKL
-279 RYKLSMELTDDIF
+279 RYQLSLELTDDIF
-292 ENYRNLYIAVS
+292 ENYRSLYYAVS

-309 KKDLIEVQNMEKKLT
+309 KKDLIEVQTTEKRLT
-324 KSISESTDRNKSDQL
+324 KSISESTDRNKSEQL

-344 KEEEKKKKLLKDKR
+344 KEEEKKKKLLKDKKI
-358 LAKDLLKDFIFM
+358 AKDLLKDFIFM
-370 ENIETMEEYKE
+370 ENIETVEDYKD

-432 DSLKRFQPDYYLVVS
+432 DALKRFQPDYYVMVS

-453 KLITYKERRIFSF
+453 KLITYKEKKILSF

-502 GIDPNEGEQN
+502 GLDPNEGEKSN
-512 NDDIIHKDLFNKDI
+512 ENDVIQKDLYNGDI

-533 ANNKPIAGFGNGEKM
+533 ANNKPVAGLGNGEKM
-548 DMIQALDPELG
+548 DLIQAIDPKLG
-559 FKDLNSTKEWRRK
+559 FKDLNSIHEWRRK
-572 IDDSYESPFSVDG
+572 LDDSYEAPFNMDG
-585 MQWNTV
+585 MRWNTV
-591 LHYYLGSQFKKG
+591 THYFLGSQFKKG

-616 SEISKDLIKARA
+616 SDISKDLKKARA
-628 AGSENGKLNK
+628 AGSESGKLDK
-638 KLIRE
+638 KLIRD

-656 VDPRHERERRIALE
+656 VEPRHERERKHALE

-677 DLLQTLMNTKNAKLV
+677 DLLQTLMSTKNAKLM

-699 PYVDEPLM
+699 PLVDELLM
-707 KLRKNLGTR
+707 KVRKNIGNK